1 MKCISDEQSQKY
13 IDDEVSSKEK
23 AFISEHISVCEKC
36 SKKIDDKKNFAIKI
50 KKAINQ
56 QGNYIVDIPKFA
68 IPIVQKKSTGLKFK
82 RYFYSVA
89 AASILLLTF
98 LISQKETE
106 DYEINFSYDLESE
119 FNANLP
125 ISEQEMV
132 FLIIDSDGKLTTY

>member
-13 IDDEVSSKEK
+13 IDGEVSSKEE
-23 AFISEHISVCEKC
+23 AFISEHLSVCEKC

-56 QGNYIVDIPKFA
+56 KGNYIVDIPKFA
-68 IPIVQKKSTGLKFK
+68 IPVSQKKITRLKFK
-82 RYFYSVA
+82 RYFYAVS
-89 AASILLLTF
+89 AASMLFLTF
-98 LISQKETE
+98 LICQKETE

-125 ISEQEMV
+125 VSEQEMV
-132 FLIIDSDGKLTTY
+132 FQIIDSDGKFTTY